1 MEMEGNEAGSARGCG
16 GGAGQAGAQEL
27 PDGNTSIEKVCELL
41 RLLGEQHAVSVW
53 CFLHGLR
60 PCDSCECVHVLHVR
74 NVQAEIAALRQ
85 ELAQEQQRS
94 QQALAQ
100 EQQRSQQ
107 ALAQEQQR
115 SLQVARKEVC
125 GVCRLFITCAA
136 AGLSP
141 ASIRA
146 AQKLAS
152 LSLHTSALEE
162 CARQE

>member
-74 NVQAEIAALRQ
+74 NVQAEIAALR
-85 ELAQEQQRS
+85 EE
-94 QQALAQ
+94 LAQ

-115 SLQVARKEVC
+115 SLQVVRKEVC